1 MASTVLGAKG
11 QLWSRVLSWRGLTWL
26 GLISYST
33 YMWHEPIMMLLQSTG
48 VINRTAAGLPW
59 AVVAVLV
66 VSVAVGWVSFQVI
79 EKPTGKLRMLR
90 DRRGGRREYYPE
102 LARSGSR

>member
-1 MASTVLGAKG
+1 MVPDAVVARADLARPD
-11 QLWSRVLSWRGLTWL
+11 QLQHLHVARADHDAAAEHRGLI
-26 GLISYST
+26 G
-33 YMWHEPIMMLLQSTG
+33 
-48 VINRTAAGLPW
+48 RTAAGLPW
-59 AVVAVLV
+59 AVLSVLV